1 MKEIQEQQR
10 IEAEQ
15 LLRDRNLNENE
26 NFESV
31 EVKCTADDDIN
42 LNETNPAIEPAKVF
56 EIWNRFLFAKQIL
69 RRQQLLGR
77 VWEVNQSTSQTRP
90 GNSSE

>member
-1 MKEIQEQQR
+1 M
-10 IEAEQ
+10 
-15 LLRDRNLNENE
+15 LRDRNLNENE

-56 EIWNRFLFAKQIL
+56 EIWNRFLFAKQIIL
-69 RRQQLLGR
+69 RRQQLL
-77 VWEVNQSTSQTRP
+77 TISQLP
-90 GNSSE
+90 KLAPEILANE